1 MFRRPLAGQS
11 STTELFIFFLHMGCW
26 ARKRPGPVSNKTE
39 CSFLPVPPFPFPF
52 RPPAAAV
59 GGGSESTARPHH
71 FHFELSPTGQEM
83 AAVLRSA
90 TRRLAGHLPAL
101 ERGHIQLPGASFD
114 PLKGHC
120 SAHSGFTSHC
130 SPQTAA
136 LHGGAFRPAR
146 IAPSSN
152 PVGSMCTRMFS
163 TPAGG
168 SARPPQDKFWFEVVV
183 HRTPCP
189 ENPRPCLYRKRFYN
203 VDKDKAELI
212 FRHFLSRV
220 NQDSKAAASDSLK
233 SRFTKLKFIV
243 TDKLYLVLVGA
254 ALKSGKMQLLIV
266 CALFYVLFLRA
277 PSFMRRMARV
287 AAPPAKGNE
296 SE

>member
-1 MFRRPLAGQS
+1 MPRSASSHLVNAVAAGRVLFSSRGHPAGRCFLLISDNGSAPSSCLRAGAPIHPWIYVGLLRMDGHVRASLAAQR
-11 STTELFIFFLHMGCW
+11 L
-26 ARKRPGPVSNKTE
+26 VN
-39 CSFLPVPPFPFPF
+39 
-52 RPPAAAV
+52 AAAA
-59 GGGSESTARPHH
+59 GRP
-71 FHFELSPTGQEM
+71 
-83 AAVLRSA
+83 AVPCLLPSRGRQCLMFPSGDLRRC
-90 TRRLAGHLPAL
+90 TEHP
-101 ERGHIQLPGASFD
+101 HD
-114 PLKGHC
+114 K
-120 SAHSGFTSHC
+120 
-130 SPQTAA
+130 TAA

-220 NQDSKAAASDSLK
+220 NQDSKVAASDSLK